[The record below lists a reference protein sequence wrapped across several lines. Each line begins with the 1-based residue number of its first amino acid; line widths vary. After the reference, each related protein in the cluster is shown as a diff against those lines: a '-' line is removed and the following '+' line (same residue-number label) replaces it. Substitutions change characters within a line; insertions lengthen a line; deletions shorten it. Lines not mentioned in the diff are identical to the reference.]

1 MMGVEIEVKVPAS
14 RIWRIAILK
23 KVGEAVLY
31 PYSYCVIPQPNQW
44 GLRA

>member
-31 PYSYCVIPQPNQW
+31 PYVYYPTGGASALN
-44 GLRA
+44 

>member
-23 KVGEAVLY
+23 VGEAVMY